1 MISQDHDFCRASYE
15 MYAKLKLLRIMD
27 DKIAELIKRRGE
39 LHKEVIKIFE
49 KNFKIKGESA

>member
-1 MISQDHDFCRASYE
+1 MNKQEHEFYHAGRE

-27 DKIAELIKRRGE
+27 DKISELIKRRGE

-49 KNFKIKGESA
+49 KNFKIKGE